1 MPSIK
6 PALQPLQT
14 PRTMV
19 FPSELQ
25 SDSGST
31 LSAGTGRSDEPLST
45 PITPPVAYTEF
56 LKKFKP
62 ILSPVTGEPDFTKL
76 SILKEKEASAASTST
91 SSTPNPTSSPTSN
104 PTSNPTSQ
112 PASAGSAT
120 SKPNEVQVPRP
131 VVTLPPPT
139 PYTAPPVR
147 RDPRSL
153 RALRIPPP
161 PRYSSTL
168 ETPRSATTIF
178 SPYSASPYSA
188 SPYSAAPYSASVYSA
203 SAYPASPYSASP
215 YSATPSDW
223 RLRYWEGPHSAAPS
237 GRFSVRHVITH
248 TVTFKRTQL
257 EDPPKG
263 KRRKR
268 EASKEP

>member
-6 PALQPLQT
+6 PTLHPLQT

-25 SDSGST
+25 EDSGSSS
-31 LSAGTGRSDEPLST
+31 LSAGNGRGDEPLST
-45 PITPPVAYTEF
+45 PITPPAAYTEF
-56 LKKFKP
+56 LKKFQP
-62 ILSPVTGEPDFTKL
+62 ILSPITGEPDFSKIHTL
-76 SILKEKEASAASTST
+76 REGHSTASTS
-91 SSTPNPTSSPTSN
+91 
-104 PTSNPTSQ
+104 PTSQ
-112 PASAGSAT
+112 PTSRPTSAVSGTFSFNGDSTRSAAAS
-120 SKPNEVQVPRP
+120 
-131 VVTLPPPT
+131 LPPPT

-161 PRYSSTL
+161 PRYSPIA
-168 ETPRSATTIF
+168 EAPRSASTLY
-178 SPYSASPYSA
+178 SPYSASP
-188 SPYSAAPYSASVYSA
+188 
-203 SAYPASPYSASP
+203 
-215 YSATPSDW
+215 SDW
-223 RLRYWEGPHSAAPS
+223 RMRYWEGPHSAVPS

-248 TVTFKRTQL
+248 TITFKRTQL

-268 EASKEP
+268 EDSNEP